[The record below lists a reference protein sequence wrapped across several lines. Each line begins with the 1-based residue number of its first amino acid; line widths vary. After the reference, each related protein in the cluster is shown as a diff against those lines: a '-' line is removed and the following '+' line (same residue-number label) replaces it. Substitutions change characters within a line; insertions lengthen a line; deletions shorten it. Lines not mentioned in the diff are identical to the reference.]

1 MKSKHNIIM
10 IHGYEGS
17 PNNHWHPYI
26 KTEMEKHGVEVF
38 APQMPTEYTVEAWL
52 ESLKE
57 ISEHVNEHTIL
68 IGHSLGCP
76 TILHLLSKLSKPV
89 FGTVL
94 VAGFGKAFGDEA
106 ELEVVE
112 CNRFVKDIA
121 WKKARENAGNIKLF
135 SSIDDPE
142 TPLDISLHLGTMLKT
157 DIRFVG
163 DEAGHF
169 CADDGFETFPE
180 LLEYL
185 LSQIYLTYEEFKKL
199 DARVGHIK
207 KVEPI
212 EGADKLLRFEIDF
225 TEGEDRQ
232 IVSGIREYF
241 PDLPDGKAGYEQLVG
256 KKALY
261 VLNLTPRE
269 IKGVVSYGML
279 MAVDGVDGK
288 PVFLVP
294 EQDVN
299 PGSKVR

>member
-1 MKSKHNIIM
+1 MLKSKHNIIM
-10 IHGYEGS
+10 IHGYKGS
-17 PNNHWHPYI
+17 PENHWFPYI
-26 KTEMEKHGVEVF
+26 KTEMEKLGVEVH
-38 APQMPTEYTVEAWL
+38 APQMPDEYTVEAWTKKV
-52 ESLKE
+52 EE
-57 ISEHVNEHTIL
+57 ILPLINPNTIL

-76 TILHLLSKLSKPV
+76 FLLHVLSTLSKPV

-94 VAGFGKAFGDEA
+94 VAGFGKAFGDETDQ
-106 ELEVVE
+106 EVEE
-112 CNRFVKDIA
+112 CNRFVKTIA
-121 WKKARENAGNIKLF
+121 WKKAGENAGGVKLF

-142 TPLDISLHLGTMLKT
+142 VPVEVSLHLGTMLKSP
-157 DIRFVG
+157 IRFI
-163 DEAGHF
+163 EKAGHF
-169 CADDGFETFPE
+169 CANDGFEIFPE

-225 TEGEDRQ
+225 GEGEDRQ
-232 IVSGIREYF
+232 IVSGVREYF
-241 PDLPDGKAGYEQLVG
+241 PEYEQLVG
-256 KKALY
+256 KKTLY
-261 VLNLTPRE
+261 VLNLAPRE

-294 EQDVN
+294 EGEVN
-299 PGSKVR
+299 PGSRVR

>member
-1 MKSKHNIIM
+1 M
-10 IHGYEGS
+10 IHGYEGNS
-17 PNNHWHPYI
+17 ENHWFPYI
-26 KTEMEKHGVEVF
+26 KAEMEKHGVEVF
-38 APQMPTEYTVEAWL
+38 VPQMPTEYTVPAWL

-57 ISEHVNEHTIL
+57 ISEHVNENSIL

-76 TILHLLSKLSKPV
+76 TLLHLLANLSKPV

-94 VAGFGKAFGDEA
+94 VAGFGKVFGDETDQGV
-106 ELEVVE
+106 EE

-121 WKKARENAGNIKLF
+121 WKKAGQNAGVIKLF

-142 TPLDISLHLGTMLKT
+142 VPVEVSLHLGTMLKSS
-157 DIRFVG
+157 IRFI
-163 DEAGHF
+163 EKAGHF

-225 TEGEDRQ
+225 SEGEDRQ

-241 PDLPDGKAGYEQLVG
+241 PEYEQLVG

-261 VLNLTPRE
+261 VLNLAPRE

-279 MAVDGVDGK
+279 MAVDGMDGK

-294 EQDVN
+294 EGEVN